1 MSDRNKFLGGM
12 FVLALLVLG
21 FWIWFV
27 PTSPEAIQPPPQ
39 PLPVES
45 KAAIPSSI
53 PRIPITPAEQKE
65 VRKRNEEEVRIRE
78 ESVKNMRKQ
87 FRTPIVFYG
96 KVIDEKNQPVVGAQV
111 KYSANSI
118 DPTLTQE
125 VHYEGEVYSDAAGK
139 FKIDGIM
146 GVALGLNEVT
156 HPGYYASTKNKDGA
170 GYAMGRDSKVPDTE
184 EKAWV
189 FRMYKKKE
197 PVALIVG
204 SGGIKVP
211 VNGTSGVIRL
221 GAQSQ
226 LQVEAWASPP
236 PKYTGKPFDW
246 RVRLSVPG
254 GGLIESTEE
263 FNFEAPLSG
272 YQSFVEIDMP
282 SGKEGWTESVRKT
295 YILNLGN
302 TYARMS
308 AYVNSGKQVFVSVNY
323 LINPTGHRNLEYDPA
338 KKIDGP

>member
-1 MSDRNKFLGGM
+1 ML
-12 FVLALLVLG
+12 VLALLGLG
-21 FWIWFV
+21 FWIWFA
-27 PTSPEAIQPPPQ
+27 PTSPEAIQPPP
-39 PLPVES
+39 PGES
-45 KAAIPSSI
+45 KAALPSFI

-65 VRKRNEEEVRIRE
+65 AKKRNEEEMRIRE
-78 ESVKNMRKQ
+78 ESVKNTRKQ
-87 FRTPIVFYG
+87 FRTPIVFFG
-96 KVIDEKNQPVVGAQV
+96 KVIDEKNQPVVGAKV

-170 GYAMGRDSKVPDTE
+170 GYAMGRDPQVPDTE
-184 EKAWV
+184 GKAWV
-189 FRMYKKKE
+189 FRMYKKKN
-197 PVALIVG
+197 PVALLSG

-211 VNGTSGVIRL
+211 VNGTSGAIRL
-221 GAQSQ
+221 GSKDQ

-254 GGLIESTEE
+254 GGIVESTEE
-263 FNFEAPLSG
+263 FNFEAPHSG
-272 YQSFVEIDMP
+272 YQPSIEIDMP
-282 SGKEGWTESVRKT
+282 SGKQGWSESVRKT
-295 YILNLGN
+295 YILKLGA

-308 AYVNSGKQVFVSVNY
+308 TYVNSGQQVFVSVNY
-323 LINPTGHRNLEYDPA
+323 FINPNGDRNLEYDPHKA
-338 KKIDGP
+338 IKP